1 MLQTAVLNSLRT
13 LLPKGQVFTDRAS
26 LIAYEVD
33 AGMDRGVPE
42 GVVFPKTADEV
53 ARVVAWAEK
62 YHVPLIGRGAGTG
75 LSGGAVA
82 DRGGVIVAFS
92 HMNHILDVDVVGR
105 SIVAEPAVINL
116 HLDNAAKAHGLYFPP
131 DPASQRASTIGGN
144 VSENSGG
151 PHCFKYGV
159 TTNYITGLDVVLAD
173 GRRVRVGGRALDY
186 PEYDLC
192 GLITGSEGM
201 LALITGIYGRLVRN
215 PPGIKTLL
223 AIFESVEQAS
233 SAVSAIIA
241 AGLLPATMEMMDNK
255 IINIAEPFAHA
266 GLPLD
271 AEAVLVMDVDG
282 YPESLETQIAE
293 IDSILHQQ
301 GVREIRI
308 SNSEEERAKIW
319 LARKSVAGAITRLT
333 PAYYTVDIT
342 VPRSKLRDILD
353 DVNPIC
359 ERYNLRVGYLMHAG
373 DGNLHPMVLI
383 PDPRDP
389 ELMHRVHAAGWEM
402 VKCCVDMG
410 GSLTGEHGVGIEKR
424 DYMSLMHK
432 PAELLAM
439 WDVKQVFDPDNILNP
454 GKLFPTPE
462 DVSMPYAGYTTST
475 GELVGIA
482 FQHDVDSEN
491 LTPTTAEEASQM
503 LLSLSSEKREVLIG
517 HATIPPREVLDTRP
531 LSYATDAANTLEV
544 LDASAVEVMMDEG
557 YTVVPA
563 ATTVS
568 TKPVI
573 SSTPARLRTDGLS
586 GIKTYAPDDLYIT
599 AGAGTTLREVQDFLA
614 RDGKYLPLAAPW
626 PDATL
631 GGLVAANVNAP
642 LRMRYGSLRDLLLYA
657 TVALADGRIIRTG
670 RPIVK
675 NVAGYDMTKIFV
687 GSHGTLGLLTDVTFK
702 FFTQP
707 RTRRTLIVP
716 VNELAQGLA
725 YARQVLPIALTASAI
740 LLCKGCNISPV
751 TSDIQSPYLLV
762 YTAEGL
768 PEDVQAELDQVRRV
782 LNAVNAPEPFETEQI
797 SGTELWTQTLSQGSV
812 VRVGLAAKD
821 VSDYIHDRAHLLED
835 APFIADMSSGCLYAL
850 SHGETSIEIARW
862 LHALRRPA
870 LKRDGYAV
878 VMSMP
883 ETMDNAWVVDRWGFT
898 PQALDVMQRLKL
910 RWDPNGV
917 LNAGVFL

>member
-33 AGMDRGVPE
+33 AGMDKGVPE

-82 DRGGVIVAFS
+82 DRGGVIVEFS
-92 HMNHILDVDVVGR
+92 HMNHILDVDVLGR

-215 PPGIKTLL
+215 PPGIKTML
-223 AIFESVEQAS
+223 AIFDSVEQAS

-241 AGLLPATMEMMDNK
+241 AGLIPATMEMMDNK

-271 AEAVLVMDVDG
+271 AEAILVMDVDG
-282 YPESLETQIAE
+282 YPESLGTQIDE
-293 IDSILHQQ
+293 IGDILRRQ
-301 GVREIRI
+301 GVRETRI
-308 SNSEEERAKIW
+308 SNTEEERAKIW

-342 VPRSKLRDILD
+342 VPRSKLRDILN

-359 ERYNLRVGYLMHAG
+359 ERYDLRVGYLMHAG
-373 DGNLHPMVLI
+373 DGNLHPMILI
-383 PDPRDP
+383 PDTQDV

-462 DVSMPYAGYTTST
+462 DSSTPYAGYTTST
-475 GELVGIA
+475 GELVSIESQNGST
-482 FQHDVDSEN
+482 SEN
-491 LTPTTAEEASQM
+491 VAPSTAEEAART
-503 LLSLSSEKREVLIG
+503 LLKLSTSGRQVIIG
-517 HATIPPREVLDTRP
+517 HAIPSPQEVQDVQDIP
-531 LSYATDAANTLEV
+531 QPIQG
-544 LDASAVEVMMDEG
+544 MMDG
-557 YTVVPA
+557 TVNIIPA
-563 ATTVS
+563 MTTVP
-568 TKPVI
+568 TLPVTTT
-573 SSTPARLRTDGLS
+573 TPARLQTDRLS
-586 GIKTYAPDDLYIT
+586 GIKMYAPDDLYIT
-599 AGAGTTLREVQDFLA
+599 AGAGTTLVEVQDFLSKH
-614 RDGKYLPLAAPW
+614 GKYLPLVSPW

-657 TVALADGRIIRTG
+657 TVALADGRVIRTG

-716 VNELAQGLA
+716 VTKLAQGLA

-740 LLCKGCNISPV
+740 LLCKGCDISTV
-751 TSDIQSPYLLV
+751 SEHSQSPYLLV

-768 PEDVQAELDQVRRV
+768 PEDVQAELDQVRRL
-782 LNAVNAPEPFETEQI
+782 LNAEDAPEQFETEVL
-797 SGTELWTQTLSQGSV
+797 SGTELWARTLSNGSV
-812 VRVGLAAKD
+812 IRVGLAAKELPA
-821 VSDYIHDRAHLLED
+821 YLLDRVHLLD
-835 APFIADMSSGCLYAL
+835 DGPFIADMSSGCLYAV
-850 SHGETSIEIARW
+850 STFETSIEIARW

-870 LKRDGYAV
+870 LKRGGYATI
-878 VMSMP
+878 MSMP
-883 ETMDNAWVVDRWGFT
+883 ETMDNAWVIDRWGFT
-898 PQALDVMQRLKL
+898 PEALDIMQRLKL

-917 LNAGVFL
+917 LNAGMFLQ

>member
-1 MLQTAVLNSLRT
+1 MLETTVLNSLRT

-26 LIAYEVD
+26 VIAYEAD
-33 AGMDRGVPE
+33 AGMDKGVPE

-53 ARVVAWAEK
+53 ARVVAWAGK
-62 YHVPLIGRGAGTG
+62 YRVPLIARGAGTG

-82 DRGGVIVAFS
+82 DRGGVIVEFS
-92 HMNHILDVDVVGR
+92 HMNHILDVDVQGR
-105 SIVAEPAVINL
+105 TIVAEPAVINL

-215 PPGIKTLL
+215 PPGVKTML

-241 AGLLPATMEMMDNK
+241 AGLIPATMEMMDNK

-271 AEAVLVMDVDG
+271 AEAVLVIEVDG
-282 YPESLETQIAE
+282 YPESLETQIDE
-293 IDSILHQQ
+293 IERILGEQ
-301 GVREIRI
+301 GVRETRI

-359 ERYNLRVGYLMHAG
+359 ERYDLRVGYLMHAG

-383 PDPRDP
+383 PNPRDP

-402 VKCCVDMG
+402 VKCCVEMG

-439 WDVKQVFDPDNILNP
+439 WDVKQVFDPDTILNP
-454 GKLFPTPE
+454 GKLFPTSE
-462 DVSMPYAGYTTST
+462 DASIPYAGYTTST
-475 GELVGIA
+475 GELITVGSQDNFSGENIA
-482 FQHDVDSEN
+482 
-491 LTPTTAEEASQM
+491 PTSAEEAARA
-503 LLSLSSEKREVLIG
+503 LFVLSASGRQALIG
-517 HATIPPREVLDTRP
+517 HISPQREIQDETQTTLQEVDTLTNTIPANIAVPTVQTV
-531 LSYATDAANTLEV
+531 AA
-544 LDASAVEVMMDEG
+544 M
-557 YTVVPA
+557 
-563 ATTVS
+563 
-568 TKPVI
+568 PVHI
-573 SSTPARLRTDGLS
+573 RTDKLS

-599 AGAGTTLREVQDFLA
+599 AGAGTTLTEVQAFLA
-614 RDGKYLPLAAPW
+614 KDGKYLPLASPW
-626 PDATL
+626 SDATL

-657 TVALADGRIIRTG
+657 TVALADGRVIRTG

-687 GSHGTLGLLTDVTFK
+687 GSQGTLGLLTDVTFK
-702 FFTQP
+702 FFSQP

-716 VNELAQGLA
+716 VTELAQGLA
-725 YARQVLPIALTASAI
+725 YARHVLPIALTASAI
-740 LLCKGCNISPV
+740 LLCKGC
-751 TSDIQSPYLLV
+751 DIPAITEHVQAPYLLI

-768 PEDVQAELDQVRRV
+768 VEDVQAELAQVRRL
-782 LNAVNAPEPFETEQI
+782 LNAENAPQPFETERV
-797 SGTELWTQTLSQGSV
+797 SGTEIWSQRLQNGSV
-812 VRVGLAAKD
+812 VRVGLPAKD
-821 VSDYIHDRAHLLED
+821 LSAYLLDRSHLFED
-835 APFIADMSSGCLYAL
+835 APFVADMSSGCLYAIA
-850 SHGETSIEIARW
+850 HAETSIEIARW

-870 LKRDGYAV
+870 LKRGGYAV
-878 VMSMP
+878 IMSMP
-883 ETMDNAWVVDRWGFT
+883 ETMDNAWVIDRWGFT
-898 PQALDVMQRLKL
+898 PEALDVMQRLKL